1 MNVGFFKE
9 NEIKQNFK
17 HDTEPDDKHRERQK
31 RKDGASEGRERNRG
45 IKERKKGKKRE
56 QQHGFWLTKTYLQT
70 PNLLHEV
77 NAKFLLKI
85 FKTNLQKFA

>member
-1 MNVGFFKE
+1 M
-9 NEIKQNFK
+9 IQNQMIS
-17 HDTEPDDKHRERQK
+17 TERDKK